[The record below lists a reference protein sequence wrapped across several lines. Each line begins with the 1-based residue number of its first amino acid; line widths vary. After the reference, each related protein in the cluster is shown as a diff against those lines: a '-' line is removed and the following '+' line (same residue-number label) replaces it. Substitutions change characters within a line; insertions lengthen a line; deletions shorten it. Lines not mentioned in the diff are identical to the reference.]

1 MNWADLTEIEPSN
14 DITIQKSLPFNKLY
28 NDKVSY
34 SKIVKKELNSTF
46 KNPVQ
51 KTESERQSDRLQ
63 SNNTVSTSPIR
74 KSGTVS
80 TSPIRKSGTVSTSPI
95 RKSGTDSTIPKETK
109 KKGRNNYCYTCKP
122 RGKVQ
127 KHIIERSE
135 LKQVVFH
142 FDLHKRPLILVTPIK
157 HYNTIYEIPGPEIA
171 SLFEGI
177 RIFCDE
183 WNIKD
188 YQVSFNNGEWQTH
201 SHFHIKIKTSEKIV
215 NRLRRDH
222 FLRLKLQ
229 QNYSD
234 SNISA

>member
-1 MNWADLTEIEPSN
+1 MNWADLTDIEPSN
-14 DITIQKSLPFNKLY
+14 ENSKIFSIQKQDSLQFNKLY
-28 NDKVSY
+28 KDTNKISY
-34 SKIVKKELNSTF
+34 SKIVKKELNIPELQEVMDTSS
-46 KNPVQ
+46 K
-51 KTESERQSDRLQ
+51 QS
-63 SNNTVSTSPIR
+63 
-74 KSGTVS
+74 K
-80 TSPIRKSGTVSTSPI
+80 
-95 RKSGTDSTIPKETK
+95 PKETK
-109 KKGRNNYCYTCKP
+109 KKGRSNYCYTCKP

-135 LKQVVFH
+135 LKQIVFH

-157 HYNTIYEIPGPEIA
+157 HYNTINEIPGPEIV

-177 RIFCDE
+177 RVFCDE

-201 SHFHIKIKTSEKIV
+201 SHFHIKIKTNEKIV

-229 QNYSD
+229 KNYLD
-234 SNISA
+234 YKQVSA